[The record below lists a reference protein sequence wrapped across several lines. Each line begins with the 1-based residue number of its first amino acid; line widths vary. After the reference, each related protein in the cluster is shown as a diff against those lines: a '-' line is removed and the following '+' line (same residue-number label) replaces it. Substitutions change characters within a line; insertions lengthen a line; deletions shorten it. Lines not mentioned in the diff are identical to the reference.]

1 MAAKELEAGKR
12 WVEQR
17 FEEIAREFGAPR
29 TLAQEDRWREAGEPF
44 MKNTHYMT
52 YYIELHGHVRRGE
65 IAFWDIDLE
74 DAGAGEKEA
83 QEQLESQMRYA
94 FRSLGS

>member
-29 TLAQEDRWREAGEPF
+29 TLAQEDRWREASEPF
-44 MKNTHYMT
+44 MKDIHSMT
-52 YYIELHGHVRRGE
+52 YYIELEGHVRRGE
-65 IAFWDIDLE
+65 ITFRDVGLE
-74 DAGAGEKEA
+74 DAGAGEKKA

-94 FRSLGS
+94 LRSWGA

>member
-29 TLAQEDRWREAGEPF
+29 TLAQEDRWREAGAF
-44 MKNTHYMT
+44 MKDTNYMT

-83 QEQLESQMRYA
+83 QEQLEKEMRYA
-94 FRSLGS
+94 LSSWGA